1 MNPWV
6 RKIPWKREWQPTP
19 VFLLENSMG
28 RGAWWARVHGI
39 IELDMTVPTLS
50 LVGSLCPSSPLLQPS
65 FPPQST
71 LGFVALVLSTLHT
84 LTYGWTRAFEE
95 SRYKFFL
102 PPTFTLTLL
111 VPCVIILAKG
121 LFLLPCISRR
131 LTKIRRGWEKDG
143 SIRFTLPVDHALA
156 QKTSHV

>member
-1 MNPWV
+1 MALGFEP
-6 RKIPWKREWQPTP
+6 RAPLKPPCFFP
-19 VFLLENSMG
+19 
-28 RGAWWARVHGI
+28 
-39 IELDMTVPTLS
+39 LS
-50 LVGSLCPSSPLLQPS
+50 LAGLLCPSSPLLQPS
-65 FPPQST
+65 FPLQST

-121 LFLLPCISRR
+121 LFLLPCVSRR

-143 SIRFTLPVDHALA
+143 SVRFTLPVDHALA

>member
-1 MNPWV
+1 MALGFEP
-6 RKIPWKREWQPTP
+6 RAPLKPPCFFP
-19 VFLLENSMG
+19 
-28 RGAWWARVHGI
+28 
-39 IELDMTVPTLS
+39 LS
-50 LVGSLCPSSPLLQPS
+50 LAGLLCPSSPLLQPS

-121 LFLLPCISRR
+121 LFLLPCVSRR
-131 LTKIRRGWEKDG
+131 LTKIRRGWEEDG
-143 SIRFTLPVDHALA
+143 SVRFTLPVDHALA